1 MPEIC
6 PRPLENM
13 PEMRPR
19 CAPRTTR
26 DCSVRRSQHRPRRYA
41 RGTPEIRP
49 ESGPRL
55 LRTGYP
61 RRRGGTAPRRDAGGA
76 GAGGGPRARTRRR
89 RTPAN
94 DRAGGGVRL
103 DKTQKAKG
111 RIFSP
116 QNTSHGNVKVH
127 TPESVPSDTF
137 SDTFSRAWML
147 GPKTQNT
154 TIRRNSERGLPTSL
168 TSI

>member
-1 MPEIC
+1 MPETLSTS
-6 PRPLENM
+6 RVTTNREYARDA
-13 PEMRPR
+13 PEM
-19 CAPRTTR
+19 
-26 DCSVRRSQHRPRRYA
+26 
-41 RGTPEIRP
+41 RP

-61 RRRGGTAPRRDAGGA
+61 RRRGGTAPRRDRRGGRPRAPGA
-76 GAGGGPRARTRRR
+76 GPAG
-89 RTPAN
+89 PAICRFRIIF
-94 DRAGGGVRL
+94 DTY

-137 SDTFSRAWML
+137 SDTFSRACML
-147 GPKTQNT
+147 GPTTQNT

>member
-1 MPEIC
+1 MPETLSTS
-6 PRPLENM
+6 RVTTDREYARDA
-13 PEMRPR
+13 PEMRP
-19 CAPRTTR
+19 
-26 DCSVRRSQHRPRRYA
+26 
-41 RGTPEIRP
+41 EN
-49 ESGPRL
+49 GPRL

-61 RRRGGTAPRRDAGGA
+61 RRRGGTAPRRDAGGG
-76 GAGGGPRARTRRR
+76 GAPAADPGRGGRRLR
-89 RTPAN
+89 F
-94 DRAGGGVRL
+94 GV
-103 DKTQKAKG
+103 DKSSKNVAKSKG

>member
-1 MPEIC
+1 MPETL
-6 PRPLENM
+6 REYARDA
-13 PEMRPR
+13 PEMRPENGPR
-19 CAPRTTR
+19 LPRTAIPAQATEI
-26 DCSVRRSQHRPRRYA
+26 RPRYA
-41 RGTPEIRP
+41 RDTPRERP
-49 ESGPRL
+49 ETAPYRL
-55 LRTGYP
+55 P
-61 RRRGGTAPRRDAGGA
+61 AAARRDRAAPRRGGA

>member
-1 MPEIC
+1 MPETL
-6 PRPLENM
+6 REYARDA
-13 PEMRPR
+13 PEMRP
-19 CAPRTTR
+19 
-26 DCSVRRSQHRPRRYA
+26 
-41 RGTPEIRP
+41 EN
-49 ESGPRL
+49 GPRL
-55 LRTGYP
+55 LRTAIPAQATEIRP
-61 RRRGGTAPRRDAGGA
+61 RYARDTPRERPETAPYRLPAAARRD
-76 GAGGGPRARTRRR
+76 RARGPP
-89 RTPAN
+89 PAPPPP
-94 DRAGGGVRL
+94 RLGAAHAGGGVRL